1 MVINQ
6 IFNNNNN
13 TCFKDQFRVN
23 LGRSW
28 SGRRM
33 TNNPS
38 VARDDGWFSD
48 DNRNSNC
55 KSPSPSTNSGFTG
68 QKPFLSPKQQFCRQH
83 WRYSQSN
90 VHCVPKNNP
99 PLLSGLFR
107 LLLGQRKI
115 LSDFNIFGRHIPKR
129 WQDVGLK
136 WGFQFPTRL
145 TLCFYITRGNKI
157 CISCHS
163 TTYFVNCALNTSSL
177 LTIKVFNFLTQYNIL
192 QPFWHHFLL
201 FYSKH
206 SKCRPRVNTS
216 AQ

>member
-1 MVINQ
+1 MTDDSVMTTAIPTANHRHHQPTQVLQDRSPFCHPNNSFAGSTDGTVNQ
-6 IFNNNNN
+6 MYTVF
-13 TCFKDQFRVN
+13 Q
-23 LGRSW
+23 
-28 SGRRM
+28 
-33 TNNPS
+33 
-38 VARDDGWFSD
+38 
-48 DNRNSNC
+48 
-55 KSPSPSTNSGFTG
+55 
-68 QKPFLSPKQQFCRQH
+68 
-83 WRYSQSN
+83 
-90 VHCVPKNNP
+90 KNNP

-201 FYSKH
+201 FCSKH